1 MKLSS
6 WEIVDKV
13 LYLEIEDYQ
22 LDNLSV
28 VLESLTWTFSSFDTI
43 EALEV
48 NMNGNQYFVSKNMG
62 INKLVEASTY
72 EHTKIVT
79 IFKTNNYVTPISY
92 IINDNQDEVEFAIK
106 KLIDGDMKILNRTS
120 KLMLSSDRLIEIE
133 ELNDFILTM
142 RNSFDYQSISIYY
155 DGDLL
160 YAIDL

>member
-1 MKLSS
+1 
-6 WEIVDKV
+6 
-13 LYLEIEDYQ
+13 
-22 LDNLSV
+22 
-28 VLESLTWTFSSFDTI
+28 
-43 EALEV
+43 
-48 NMNGNQYFVSKNMG
+48 MG